1 MDWRPFKLLNES
13 ERGWLARQVRTTL
26 GDWCTAWLPAVP
38 AGAVRCTD
46 PAQRAATLLAAEP
59 SHWLSFTHRDAA
71 LSIGH
76 REVALSIALDDD
88 LERWLADALLG
99 AERRSALVDGVTSAA
114 LFDLAGRLLQGV
126 QAGAAV
132 PAAAEQAPAQR
143 CWQRGSGA
151 VIVEA
156 ELGAHTLALVASP
169 AWVTHRLA
177 SRPRSHALPRAE
189 LADPRQCVGR
199 ARLSLQAWAG
209 SAPVEIGELRTL
221 APGDVIRLDAR
232 IDQPLAVTVQGR
244 DSGGRAWLGRVES
257 RRALQL
263 APPR

>member
-1 MDWRPFKLLNES
+1 MMDVRAFKLLNES
-13 ERGWLARQVRTTL
+13 ERGWIARPVRTAL
-26 GDWCTAWLPAVP
+26 AEWLAAWLPAVT
-38 AGAVRCTD
+38 AGAVRCIDST
-46 PAQRAATLLAAEP
+46 QRAASRLAAEP
-59 SHWLSFTHRDAA
+59 SHWLTFAHRDAA
-71 LSIGH
+71 LSI
-76 REVALSIALDDD
+76 ALDDEV
-88 LERWLADALLG
+88 ERWLAEALLG

-114 LFDLAGRLLQGV
+114 LSDLAGRVLHAGP
-126 QAGAAV
+126 AGAAV
-132 PAAAEQAPAQR
+132 VPVAADQPPAQG

-151 VIVEA
+151 AIVEA
-156 ELGAHTLALVASP
+156 DLGARTLALVASP
-169 AWVTHRLA
+169 SWVMQQLA
-177 SRPRSHALPRAE
+177 ARPRTRAPARAE

-199 ARLSLQAWAG
+199 SRLSLQAWAG
-209 SAPVEIGELRTL
+209 NASVEIGELRTL